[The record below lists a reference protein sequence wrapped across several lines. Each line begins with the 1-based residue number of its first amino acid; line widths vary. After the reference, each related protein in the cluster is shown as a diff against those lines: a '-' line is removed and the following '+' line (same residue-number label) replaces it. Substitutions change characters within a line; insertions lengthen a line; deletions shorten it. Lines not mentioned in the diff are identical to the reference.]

1 MNTDEIKMT
10 VHELDE
16 LCRLYMDGR
25 LSVLE
30 EKELEY
36 ILTRTEET
44 SPYID
49 DVRSLINISVG
60 ATESRAKRASKVSK
74 WLWISGIAASI
85 AAMVCT
91 VNIYSHSFE
100 SGSQDES
107 QFYAAAYIDG
117 HRLDDSEAIVY
128 NDIAMARADSLM
140 NYADATEQ
148 KYMVQAENIISHIPY
163 N

>member
-10 VHELDE
+10 VNELDE

-49 DVRSLINISVG
+49 DVRSLMDISVCVKKSG
-60 ATESRAKRASKVSK
+60 VKQVPRHSR
-74 WLWISGIAASI
+74 WIWISGIAASV
-85 AAMVCT
+85 AAMVCI

-100 SGSQDES
+100 SESQDES

-117 HRLDDSEAIVY
+117 HRLDDNDAIVY

-140 NYADATEQ
+140 NYADATERRCL
-148 KYMVQAENIISHIPY
+148 VQAENIISQIPY